1 MGALSLLPTLMPTWP
16 GPQHG
21 RHTPSSLLSSPTQ
34 PCLIQPMHPPSTGLI
49 LATPTLPPPM
59 ERSTSWKGGGLGILH
74 LQNPPPWTW
83 ATSHLLRGVGGGG
96 ILTAEM
102 GALGFLSAHHL
113 PSRYPQT
120 TGNNPRNSFF
130 NFPPQHIINKPLQL

>member
-1 MGALSLLPTLMPTWP
+1 MWALSLLPTLMPTWP

-34 PCLIQPMHPPSTGLI
+34 PCLIQLMHPPSTGLI

-59 ERSTSWKGGGLGILH
+59 ERSTSLKGGGLGILH

-83 ATSHLLRGVGGGG
+83 ATSHLLRGVGGHSHCRDGSP
-96 ILTAEM
+96 
-102 GALGFLSAHHL
+102 GFSQRPL
-113 PSRYPQT
+113 PPLQIPP
-120 TGNNPRNSFF
+120 NHWQQPKKQFLQ
-130 NFPPQHIINKPLQL
+130 FPPTAHY